1 MAPAFSKIFTEHED
15 MIKQALPGGNPLTN
29 KVKRYECCVCLEDKI
44 HYPQDNRSVK
54 CWTCKNTFTCAE
66 CCGEIQVIHSMW
78 VAETRMTEKV
88 RIPCSNGKAEDDV
101 CGEINHHHGYGQ
113 SSQMSH
119 KCPVCRT
126 PFDDTFHEDITDWV
140 ELIRKEIIRMI
151 TKDTFHLGVQ
161 AAKDKFMEM
170 ILFGGAEC
178 QQARADLAVNAFM
191 LLPNSCGEDIGS
203 TDIRQ
208 IDGAYDILRADF
220 KKGVFFTGRTDV
232 RQGGLDDGKN
242 AKFNC

>member
-1 MAPAFSKIFTEHED
+1 MAPAFSKIFTLDEQ

-54 CWTCKNTFTCAE
+54 CWQCNNTFTCAE
-66 CCGEIQVIHSMW
+66 CCEEIQEIDSLW
-78 VAETRMTEKV
+78 VAETRMTEEM
-88 RIPCSNGKAEDDV
+88 GAL
-101 CGEINHHHGYGQ
+101 GTINHHHGYGQ

-151 TKDTFHLGVQ
+151 TKDTFHLGIQ

-170 ILFGGAEC
+170 ILFGGQEC

-232 RQGGLDDGKN
+232 RQGGMDDGKT
-242 AKFNC
+242 AKFNG